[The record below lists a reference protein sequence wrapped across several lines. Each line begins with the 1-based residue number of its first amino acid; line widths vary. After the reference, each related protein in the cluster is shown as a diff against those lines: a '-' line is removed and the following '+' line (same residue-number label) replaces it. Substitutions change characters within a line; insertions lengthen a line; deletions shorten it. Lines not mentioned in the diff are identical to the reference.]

1 MMRRVCWGL
10 ALLVVMGAPPAW
22 AQRPGPQD
30 DPARAQELRQRIEDR
45 FAARVK
51 EELGLTGEQL
61 AKLRTTSLTYGSRRR
76 ELEGR
81 ERVLRSA
88 LAEQMRPGV
97 AANQDSVSK
106 LTDGLVNL
114 RSSYAQTLRDEN
126 QAWAKYLTP
135 VQRSQLFTMR
145 ERFTRRIR
153 EIREQR
159 RDRQDLREE
168 LRGRRQE
175 RRRPA
180 GP

>member
-1 MMRRVCWGL
+1 MMRRVWWGL
-10 ALLVVMGAPPAW
+10 ALLGLIGPPPAW
-22 AQRPGPQD
+22 AQRPGAQD

-51 EELGLTGEQL
+51 EELGLSDEQL
-61 AKLRTTSLTYGSRRR
+61 AKLRATSLTYGARRR
-76 ELEGR
+76 ELESR

-126 QAWAKYLTP
+126 QAWAQYLTP
-135 VQRSQLFTMR
+135 VQRSQLLTMR

-159 RDRQDLREE
+159 GDRQNLREE
-168 LRGRRQE
+168 LRQRRQE

>member
-22 AQRPGPQD
+22 AQRAGPQD

-61 AKLRTTSLTYGSRRR
+61 AKLRATSLTYGSRRR

-81 ERVLRSA
+81 ERELRSA

-126 QAWAKYLTP
+126 EAWAKYLTP

-145 ERFTRRIR
+145 ERFTRRVR

-159 RDRQDLREE
+159 GNRPNLREE
-168 LRGRRQE
+168 LRDRRQQ